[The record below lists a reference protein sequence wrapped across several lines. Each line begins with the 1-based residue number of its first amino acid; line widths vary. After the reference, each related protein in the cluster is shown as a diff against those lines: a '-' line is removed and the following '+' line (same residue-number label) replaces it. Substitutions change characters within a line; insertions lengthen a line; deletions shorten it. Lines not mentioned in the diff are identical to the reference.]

1 MRKLIA
7 LTTFFAPFFIPAFA
21 VADTFE
27 HRPNVTKAVI
37 FGQGSTVTR
46 SAAVSIPTGRHQ
58 IHLILPS
65 TQNHFGIQPELA
77 FDGPNAP
84 RIVST
89 RLLQNNTPALRRDPS
104 AETLAARN
112 ALQQAETRLR
122 IFDEDL
128 DAAKGAV
135 ATAQMAL
142 TLLQNLSDKPAKLV
156 GDQAPLSGQALADLL
171 VSLQEQSNAAHVTLT
186 KARTKVQTL
195 QQQRPDLVQAV
206 QDAKQ
211 NLGAVEEP
219 NQTYAIFAIDVAA
232 NVPFTGDLSIS
243 QREPIFWQPS
253 YIVDLTQ
260 KGDEGRLSL
269 KRQAIIHRA
278 GNVARESWQDVSI
291 TLSTAQFD
299 APNAVFG
306 PWPMIKGLV
315 DANQRRKQISVQSSP
330 RATADAMMPEPVVEE
345 AGMAAP
351 SVNFSGQTVTFDLG
365 DGHDFPWQADQL
377 LFEIDTLN
385 FPVDLYAL
393 SLAQSGVAT
402 LYTDFENTTGGL
414 ILSGQGQ
421 LYRDGTLISRI
432 NLPQFL
438 PGQTEPLGLGPL
450 YGLQIERQTLN
461 VTEGDSG
468 FLTTSNDIERSYRT
482 TLTSTLDYKITA
494 RLLDVVPTSE
504 DEDLQITTTA
514 SPRPSETNFDGK
526 RGVLAWDIPMSAG
539 ASTTVEFGYRM
550 RWPEGKIV
558 IDK

>member
-7 LTTFFAPFFIPAFA
+7 LTTFLAPFFIPAFA

-206 QDAKQ
+206 
-211 NLGAVEEP
+211 
-219 NQTYAIFAIDVAA
+219 
-232 NVPFTGDLSIS
+232 
-243 QREPIFWQPS
+243 
-253 YIVDLTQ
+253 
-260 KGDEGRLSL
+260 
-269 KRQAIIHRA
+269 
-278 GNVARESWQDVSI
+278 
-291 TLSTAQFD
+291 
-299 APNAVFG
+299 
-306 PWPMIKGLV
+306 
-315 DANQRRKQISVQSSP
+315 
-330 RATADAMMPEPVVEE
+330 
-345 AGMAAP
+345 
-351 SVNFSGQTVTFDLG
+351 
-365 DGHDFPWQADQL
+365 
-377 LFEIDTLN
+377 
-385 FPVDLYAL
+385 
-393 SLAQSGVAT
+393 
-402 LYTDFENTTGGL
+402 
-414 ILSGQGQ
+414 
-421 LYRDGTLISRI
+421 
-432 NLPQFL
+432 
-438 PGQTEPLGLGPL
+438 
-450 YGLQIERQTLN
+450 
-461 VTEGDSG
+461 
-468 FLTTSNDIERSYRT
+468 
-482 TLTSTLDYKITA
+482 
-494 RLLDVVPTSE
+494 
-504 DEDLQITTTA
+504 
-514 SPRPSETNFDGK
+514 
-526 RGVLAWDIPMSAG
+526 
-539 ASTTVEFGYRM
+539 
-550 RWPEGKIV
+550 
-558 IDK
+558 